1 MDRRLLLPA
10 ILLPFAL
17 AGCVGVHEME
27 KAHEDM
33 SRQSA
38 VMKTSLD
45 EARARLEELN
55 NKFILLHEKLEATR
69 AEVAGLQAQAATG
82 VPQLKVVSVGELGQA
97 KEAGDALEKKPVQPE
112 KQDKTEKAV
121 RPEKAIEKADK
132 PDKQAEAAARP
143 SIGPEMLYNRAQ
155 DLFMAG
161 NYAEARDM
169 FSSFAASYPDNALAD
184 NALYWIGEAYYSEKD
199 FENAALKF
207 REVADKYPS
216 ENKAPDALLKTAYSY
231 IELGNVEK
239 AKEFLDALIRRYPES
254 AAAGAAKKAA
264 ERLSAKKG
272 RGKNE

>member
-1 MDRRLLLPA
+1 
-10 ILLPFAL
+10 
-17 AGCVGVHEME
+17 ME

-45 EARARLEELN
+45 EARAKLEELN

-69 AEVAGLQAQAATG
+69 AEVAGLQAQAAAG

-97 KEAGDALEKKPVQPE
+97 KEAGDALEKKPAQ
-112 KQDKTEKAV
+112 
-121 RPEKAIEKADK
+121 PEKAIEKADK

-199 FENAALKF
+199 FENAVLKF
-207 REVADKYPS
+207 REAADKYPS

-231 IELGNVEK
+231 IELNNVEK